1 MCLPYYGKVGSFV
14 KQIERKTVCGC
25 CGKEIIQTVTI
36 SRYQSDIGLD
46 GRPTKASAL
55 PLIQECKYCHYC
67 SIDLGKKIS
76 DKAKSVVM
84 SAEYQ
89 NILKKDYADMQ
100 ICKLKAAIY
109 ATEDIRA
116 KGYLYLVIC
125 WYMEI
130 HNLQGAIEMR
140 RCAVNIMEEL
150 FVHGADLEEI
160 LVYIDCL
167 RILGRMAEA
176 QEQITAIEEL
186 IEDNFPSDNILYK
199 RYKFEQQLVLEKD
212 RNAHY
217 ISEV

>member
-1 MCLPYYGKVGSFV
+1 
-14 KQIERKTVCGC
+14 
-25 CGKEIIQTVTI
+25 
-36 SRYQSDIGLD
+36 
-46 GRPTKASAL
+46 
-55 PLIQECKYCHYC
+55 
-67 SIDLGKKIS
+67 
-76 DKAKSVVM
+76 
-84 SAEYQ
+84 
-89 NILKKDYADMQ
+89 
-100 ICKLKAAIY
+100 
-109 ATEDIRA
+109 
-116 KGYLYLVIC
+116 
-125 WYMEI
+125 
-130 HNLQGAIEMR
+130 MR